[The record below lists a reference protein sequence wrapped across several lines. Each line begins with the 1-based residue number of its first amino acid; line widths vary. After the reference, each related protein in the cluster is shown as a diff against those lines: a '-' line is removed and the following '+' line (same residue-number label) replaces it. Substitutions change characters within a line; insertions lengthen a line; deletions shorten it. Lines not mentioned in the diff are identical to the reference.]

1 MIGGQEAPS
10 HEEVFQYFKRNS
22 IGKTWREWWM
32 EQWQKHIDFYFSKD
46 WYIIP
51 LSNKSKRP
59 VAGVFWSERSLTKQE
74 AEEHVRE
81 GGNLGVVA
89 GKSGLVILDYDS
101 HEINPEL
108 LDLTLTCRS
117 ARGYLF
123 FTREPF
129 SSSLFEKLKA
139 GTIGVKGAQP
149 LGVKGTGV
157 EGTKPPGWDVPRVD
171 IMYAVLPL
179 SITCTGEQK
188 KHTCKKHDYRIRE
201 FIDMSKKILYFR
213 DFVRKALGGFHPLY
227 PRYERRVEEI
237 CTV

>member
-1 MIGGQEAPS
+1 
-10 HEEVFQYFKRNS
+10 
-22 IGKTWREWWM
+22 M

-59 VAGVFWSERSLTKQE
+59 VAGVFWSEKSLTKQE

-139 GTIGVKGAQP
+139 NWSH
-149 LGVKGTGV
+149 
-157 EGTKPPGWDVPRVD
+157 WDVPRVD

-213 DFVRKALGGFHPLY
+213 DFVRKALGWFQFH
-227 PRYERRVEEI
+227 PRYERRIEEI
-237 CTV
+237 CTA